1 MVKKLNKQQRQP
13 INFYSLCSRYSAL
26 AAKELNLRFRGHPM
40 EISGVKLALS
50 SQNPIKVQ
58 VRPQA
63 TDGILTTALAVRVGV
78 EDTVT
83 LTQAGMNALAAS
95 TGTALH
101 KQSTS
106 ETKSTQGNEGDEALS
121 PVEKQIKNLKEKIKE
136 LKEQLRELRG
146 DNSEQAVEKR
156 KQIQQEILINNGMI
170 AALTKQLDEN
180 SVTNPLK

>member
-1 MVKKLNKQQRQP
+1 
-13 INFYSLCSRYSAL
+13 
-26 AAKELNLRFRGHPM
+26 M

-63 TDGILTTALAVRVGV
+63 TDGILTTALTANLGAA
-78 EDTVT
+78 DTVSI
-83 LTQAGMNALAAS
+83 TQAGMDALATS
-95 TGTALH
+95 TGAALH
-101 KQSTS
+101 KQNTS
-106 ETKSTQGNEGDEALS
+106 ETKSTRDSEGDEALS

-156 KQIQQEILINNGMI
+156 KKIQQEILINNGMI